1 MRGDPRMMGGVGNGG
16 DIVNIDLE
24 KHPATGS
31 RGVIVTN
38 HPLGSAAGAE
48 MLAGG
53 GNAID
58 AAIAA
63 LFALT
68 VVEPMMVGIFGAGM
82 ANVRR
87 EDGSHW
93 FINNYAIAPAAATP
107 DMYRTVA
114 DTWPDY
120 QKTVDDENDIG
131 PLAVGVPGS
140 LAGWCE
146 TLDQCGRLSLEDVL
160 QPAIRF
166 ATHGFRA
173 TAYLSGIVRAV
184 ASSMSR
190 FPETSK
196 IYVPDGKPIREG
208 DLVVQAEYA
217 ETLKSISKFGP
228 NFLYQGELGVSA
240 VDYLQRIG
248 GIMTVADLQ
257 NYQTVEDAVV
267 SGSYR
272 GHKVI
277 GPPPPSAGGIQVI
290 EMLNVLEGFDLGSMK
305 FGSADSIHVIAET
318 LKLGFEDRKQ
328 YTGDPAFVDVP
339 VAMLTSTEYADK
351 RRREIDMRQARIVP
365 DAAGGESPHTTHV
378 TAADADGN
386 VIATTQTI
394 HAPFG
399 SKVTV
404 PGTGVLLN
412 NTMNIFDPH
421 PGFANSIAPGKRMT
435 SSMSPLIVMRGGQPW
450 FALGLPGAT
459 RIFPSALQ
467 AVINMIDHGMDPQ
480 TAVEA
485 PRIWT
490 QGQDLEVEQG
500 FNQSTLGDVG
510 RRGHKLKEVRVIG
523 GGMGMIVFDGNAMT
537 GASCWRA
544 DGTPIAVSGG
554 MARLGSRFDV
564 R

>member
-1 MRGDPRMMGGVGNGG
+1 M
-16 DIVNIDLE
+16 NIDLD
-24 KHPATGS
+24 KRPAIGS

-48 MLAGG
+48 MLAAG

-87 EDGSHW
+87 DDGSHW
-93 FINNYAIAPAAATP
+93 FINNYAVAPAAATP
-107 DMYRTVA
+107 EMYRTVSN
-114 DTWPDY
+114 TWPDY
-120 QKTVDDENDIG
+120 QKTRDDENDVG

-146 TLDQCGRLSLEDVL
+146 TLDRCGRLSLEDVL
-160 QPAIRF
+160 RPAIGF
-166 ATHGFRA
+166 AANGFRA

-184 ASSMSR
+184 APSMSR

-196 IYVPDGKPIREG
+196 IYLPDGNPIREG
-208 DLVVQAEYA
+208 DLVVQRDYA
-217 ETLKSISKFGP
+217 ETLKNIAKFGP
-228 NFLYQGELGVSA
+228 NFLYQGELGAST
-240 VDYLQRIG
+240 VDYLQSIG
-248 GIMTVADLQ
+248 GIITAADLK
-257 NYQTVEDAVV
+257 NYGTVIDTVV

-272 GHKVI
+272 GYRVI
-277 GPPPPSAGGIQVI
+277 GPPPPSAGGVQVI
-290 EMLNVLEGFDLGSMK
+290 EMLNILEGFDLASMG
-305 FGSADSIHVIAET
+305 FGSVDSIHVIAET

-339 VAMLTSTEYADK
+339 VTMLTSTAYADK
-351 RRREIDMRQARIVP
+351 RRQEIDMRRARSVT
-365 DAAGGESPHTTHV
+365 DTASGESPHTTHV

-399 SKVTV
+399 SKVMV
-404 PGTGVLLN
+404 PGTGMLLN

-435 SSMSPLIVMRGGQPW
+435 SSMSPLIVMTGDEPW

-459 RIFPSALQ
+459 RIFPSAMQ
-467 AVINMIDHGMDPQ
+467 AVINVIDHGMDPQ

-490 QGQDLEVEQG
+490 QGQELEIEQG
-500 FNQSTLGDVG
+500 FEQSVLRGIE
-510 RRGHKLKEVRVIG
+510 RRGHALNEVRLIG
-523 GGMGMIVFDGNAMT
+523 GGMGMVVFKGGTMT
-537 GASCWRA
+537 GSSCWRA